1 MAGERHIE
9 AMRDARQ
16 DGRSMGDG
24 LSSGDTRRSRD
35 RRARRRVRRRRVF
48 ALLVF
53 IVLLVVAGLLF
64 GKVFGGDDGGS
75 GSDFAGAWQKGNGQ
89 TLEISQAKSGGYQI
103 VVGGGHSVTKATL
116 SDGVLSAPNMLGV
129 QGLTV
134 TFTLKE
140 GGSVLVETFSN
151 GSSDDLVRAE

>member
-1 MAGERHIE
+1 MAAEHHIE
-9 AMRDARQ
+9 AMRDTRR
-16 DGRSMGDG
+16 DGRSMGDDFA
-24 LSSGDTRRSRD
+24 SGDARRSRE
-35 RRARRRVRRRRVF
+35 RRARRRRRRVF

-64 GKVFGGDDGGS
+64 GKVFGGEDGGS
-75 GSDFAGAWQKGNGQ
+75 GGDFVGTWQKGNGQ
-89 TLEISQAKSGGYQI
+89 TLEIGQAKSGGYQI
-103 VVGGGHSVTKATL
+103 VVGGGHTVTKATL

-151 GSSDDLVRAE
+151 GSSDDLERAE